1 MKAAYY
7 EGNQRIRVGECVP
20 SAPGPREVR
29 LHVAY
34 CGVCGTDL
42 HIFSGHMDP
51 RIRMPQVI
59 GHEMSGTIEEIG
71 PEVEGWSVG
80 DRVVVRPL
88 EPCGHCPACLK
99 GHSHICQNLNFIGID
114 SPGAFQSAWTV
125 PAHTLH
131 RLPDGLSLEQA
142 ALVEPLAVA
151 CHDVRMGEVTP
162 GEQVVVIGG
171 GPIGTVVSLVAREVG
186 ARVLVSEVNPFRVEF
201 ARDLGLDVVNPQET
215 DLVKRVE
222 ERTDGAGADAVF
234 EVSGTQ
240 AGASVM
246 TDLVRTRGRIIVVA
260 IFAEAPRL
268 DLFRF
273 FWRELRL
280 CGVRVYEP
288 RDFDRAIELAAGGRL
303 PLDRLITATRSLHEL
318 QGVFA
323 EMKAGAEIMKVL
335 IAPCHVGGNRPEAAG
350 EGEG

>member
-7 EGNQRIRVGECVP
+7 EGDRRIRVGECVP
-20 SAPGPREVR
+20 RAPGAREVR
-29 LHVAY
+29 IHVAY

-51 RIRMPQVI
+51 RIQMPQVI

-71 PEVEGWSVG
+71 SEIEDWSVG
-80 DRVVVRPL
+80 DRVVARPL
-88 EPCGHCPACLK
+88 EPCGQCPACLR

-114 SPGAFQSAWTV
+114 SPGAFQSSWTV

-131 RLPDGLSLEQA
+131 RLPDDLSLEQA

-151 CHDVRMGEVTP
+151 CHDVRMGEVAE

-171 GPIGTVVSLVAREVG
+171 GPIGSVVSLVAREMG
-186 ARVLVSEVNPFRVEF
+186 ARVLVSEVNPFRVQF
-201 ARDLGLDVVNPQET
+201 ARDLGLDVVNPRET
-215 DLVKRVE
+215 DLVKGVE
-222 ERTDGAGADAVF
+222 ARTDGAGADVVF

-240 AGASVM
+240 AGATVM
-246 TDLVRTRGRIIVVA
+246 TDLVRTRGRIVVVA

-288 RDFDRAIELAAGGRL
+288 QDFDRAIQLAASGQL
-303 PLDRLITATRSLHEL
+303 PLEKLITATRSLHEL
-318 QGVFA
+318 QGVFVDM
-323 EMKAGAEIMKVL
+323 EAGAEIMKIL
-335 IAPCHVGGNRPEAAG
+335 IDPDSAG
-350 EGEG
+350 E

>member
-1 MKAAYY
+1 MP
-7 EGNQRIRVGECVP
+7 R
-20 SAPGPREVR
+20 APGAREVR
-29 LHVAY
+29 IHVAY

-51 RIRMPQVI
+51 RIQMPQVI

-71 PEVEGWSVG
+71 SEIEDWSVG
-80 DRVVVRPL
+80 DRVVARPL
-88 EPCGHCPACLK
+88 EPCGQCPACLR

-114 SPGAFQSAWTV
+114 SPGAFQSSWTV

-131 RLPDGLSLEQA
+131 RLPDDLSLEQA

-151 CHDVRMGEVTP
+151 CHDVRMGEVAE

-171 GPIGTVVSLVAREVG
+171 GPIGSVVSLVAREMG
-186 ARVLVSEVNPFRVEF
+186 ARVLVSEVNPFRVQF
-201 ARDLGLDVVNPQET
+201 ARDLGLDVIDPRET
-215 DLVKRVE
+215 DLVKGVE
-222 ERTDGAGADAVF
+222 ARTDGAGADVVF

-246 TDLVRTRGRIIVVA
+246 TDLVRTRGRIVVVA
-260 IFAEAPRL
+260 LFAEAPRL

-288 RDFDRAIELAAGGRL
+288 QDFDRAIQLAASGQL
-303 PLDRLITATRSLHEL
+303 PLEKLITATRPLHKL
-318 QGVFA
+318 QEVFA
-323 EMKAGAEIMKVL
+323 EMASGAEIMKIL
-335 IAPCHVGGNRPEAAG
+335 IDPDSAG
-350 EGEG
+350 E